1 MTVSFFFQDQG
12 TDSTIDYSR
21 MVNNV
26 RAQCARNENPPKPEP
41 VRTTSTGVKRVRA
54 NYLNSRKISLTCHS
68 IRTAEP
74 TGSTTHQQ
82 SKAERHLLDP
92 GRKSGGR
99 LRSPLPSPIPSPVQ
113 SPIPSP
119 SRNRFQVSRV
129 QETSSAGASVSSAT
143 SLAGGRRAT
152 SSATTSPMTPPS
164 SNSGSP
170 TGFFP
175 NPKSRFRVTTVVEPP
190 SLSTLTKHKSL
201 PENLL
206 NTNST
211 PPNIAVST
219 NTSPASTTNIRTPT
233 DTTAT
238 TSTTTTTKEP
248 SFGLSFKEESTQPL
262 NLSLSYSKS
271 QPELRTPTLLLPSQP
286 NTTIPSVTVMAT
298 LPPLLSSFDSPDLEV
313 KRYMDDSCSSI
324 SSMDS
329 IDHRD
334 FINTSM
340 SSIESF
346 DMVSGGDSTVI
357 STGPSITPSSIRVQE
372 QQHQQHP
379 IPIFIDQSRCCGR
392 LETVDNEST
401 TSQKIHD
408 SLSSLDT
415 SSSSDSMYSG
425 TRDKLSMP
433 VVPLQSVVC
442 SSNEGTL
449 TNSPVGPC
457 SICIDSNNDAI
468 ASSGSSPVHKE
479 NCSPSGDSSV
489 ASLSPVKQEKRIR
502 KTSWINPMSMKGDNG
517 YPATLDKL
525 ISLFHHPSTIFNR
538 QSSKSAVTADES
550 SDKKDGLSPQSQLQQ
565 QEDKPPSRKE
575 SPMGGLFAW
584 TTMGHRKDAAADDPH
599 NTEQHLHVPIKNSQ
613 ETSKKFPLQPNCS
626 PENSITLSSNPVYNE
641 LASTSQIH
649 ATIVSVPER
658 LHKEMKE
665 NISPEHT
672 ITTAS
677 VVSVKSQAVVT
688 ALPTPPVHLTP
699 QLLHQQHVED
709 AAALATSCAE
719 RVHFEL
725 GGDDDDDDDQN
736 DEDFN
741 KDEQD
746 DDDDGLEKRIG
757 ARLST
762 SSLPT
767 VPIRYPSTTAG
778 NSADSSAGSSHGR
791 MASGLGQITRDS
803 LSIINGT
810 SKNSQDSMRSLESLS
825 EIDNNVFK

>member
-1 MTVSFFFQDQG
+1 M
-12 TDSTIDYSR
+12 
-21 MVNNV
+21 
-26 RAQCARNENPPKPEP
+26 P
-41 VRTTSTGVKRVRA
+41 
-54 NYLNSRKISLTCHS
+54 
-68 IRTAEP
+68 
-74 TGSTTHQQ
+74 
-82 SKAERHLLDP
+82 
-92 GRKSGGR
+92 
-99 LRSPLPSPIPSPVQ
+99 
-113 SPIPSP
+113 
-119 SRNRFQVSRV
+119 
-129 QETSSAGASVSSAT
+129 
-143 SLAGGRRAT
+143 
-152 SSATTSPMTPPS
+152 
-164 SNSGSP
+164 
-170 TGFFP
+170 
-175 NPKSRFRVTTVVEPP
+175 
-190 SLSTLTKHKSL
+190 
-201 PENLL
+201 
-206 NTNST
+206 
-211 PPNIAVST
+211 
-219 NTSPASTTNIRTPT
+219 
-233 DTTAT
+233 
-238 TSTTTTTKEP
+238 
-248 SFGLSFKEESTQPL
+248 
-262 NLSLSYSKS
+262 
-271 QPELRTPTLLLPSQP
+271 
-286 NTTIPSVTVMAT
+286 T
-298 LPPLLSSFDSPDLEV
+298 LPPLLSSSFDSPDLEV

-329 IDHRD
+329 IDHHRD

-346 DMVSGGDSTVI
+346 DMVSGGDSTII
-357 STGPSITPSSIRVQE
+357 STAATPSSIRVQE

-401 TSQKIHD
+401 TSHKMHD

-415 SSSSDSMYSG
+415 STCSSDSMYSV
-425 TRDKLSMP
+425 THDKPAMP

-457 SICIDSNNDAI
+457 SICVDSQTDAT
-468 ASSGSSPVHKE
+468 ASCSGSPVHKE
-479 NCSPSGDSSV
+479 TCSPSGDSSA

-538 QSSKSAVTADES
+538 QSSKSTVTADES
-550 SDKKDGLSPQSQLQQ
+550 SEKKDISSAQSQLQQ

-584 TTMGHRKDAAADDPH
+584 TTIGHRKDAAADDPH
-599 NTEQHLHVPIKNSQ
+599 NAEHLHVPLKSSQ
-613 ETSKKFPLQPNCS
+613 ETSKKVPLQPNCS
-626 PENSITLSSNPVYNE
+626 PENSITQSSNPIAE

-649 ATIVSVPER
+649 ATVVSVPER

-677 VVSVKSQAVVT
+677 IVSVKSQMTASNAVVP
-688 ALPTPPVHLTP
+688 APPHAHPTH

-725 GGDDDDDDDQN
+725 GGDDDDDDEQN
-736 DEDFN
+736 DDDYS
-741 KDEQD
+741 KVEQD
-746 DDDDGLEKRIG
+746 DDDDGLEKRVE

-791 MASGLGQITRDS
+791 MPSGLGQITRDS